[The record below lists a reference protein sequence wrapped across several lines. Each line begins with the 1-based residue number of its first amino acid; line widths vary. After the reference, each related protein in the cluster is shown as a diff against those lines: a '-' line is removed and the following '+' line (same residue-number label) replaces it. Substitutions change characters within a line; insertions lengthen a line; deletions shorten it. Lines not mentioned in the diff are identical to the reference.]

1 MILFEELVKGRA
13 LLRVSTA
20 DLGEGISGTLCQ
32 AVYPAYAQRQ
42 QVEMGASE
50 LRGKGPHLERIYRLF
65 LKAF

>member
-1 MILFEELVKGRA
+1 MILFEELEKGRA
-13 LLRVSTA
+13 VLRVSTA
-20 DLGEGISGTLCQ
+20 DLGERISGTLCQ
-32 AVYPAYAQRQ
+32 AVYPASAQRQ